1 MSSQSLI
8 TRLTKLIEPVI
19 INNGYELYHIEF
31 VTEHKKRYLRIY
43 LDKDEG
49 ISLGDCEKISKI
61 VSDILDEKDPI
72 PYSYYLEVSSPGI
85 NRVLYND
92 NHLSRYIGYRVS
104 VNLFAA
110 LNGIKKYEGDLIDFN
125 CDEVII
131 RYKKNEIRIP
141 RNKISSINLVGDI

>member
-131 RYKKNEIRIP
+131 RYKKM
-141 RNKISSINLVGDI
+141 K